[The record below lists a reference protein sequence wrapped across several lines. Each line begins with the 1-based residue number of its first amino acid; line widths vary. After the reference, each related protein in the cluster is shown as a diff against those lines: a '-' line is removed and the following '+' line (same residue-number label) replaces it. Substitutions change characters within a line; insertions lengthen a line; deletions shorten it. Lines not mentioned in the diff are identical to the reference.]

1 MSEEFQNKF
10 AEKPADLRQKKLWK
24 FWVVVG
30 LAAFGLIAVII
41 KLFLLQVVDAEKY
54 RERAKIQHESK
65 KELQAER
72 GDILDRNGILVATS
86 VQTVSVA
93 VDPRSSENHNKLA
106 TDISKAI
113 GYDRN
118 NILRKIKSTD
128 KKFVW
133 IARGLSAEAGENL
146 SRIKDPGLIVLKEP
160 SRNYLFGE
168 AFSQVIG
175 VSNVDNVGVSGLEK
189 SLDTLLRGRSGF
201 IYLRRDGK
209 GRLRPRADLP
219 VSPPEDGATV
229 ELTLDADIQRIVAYE
244 LKRGV
249 LKTSAK
255 SGTAIAMDPRSGEVL
270 AVSSYPDF
278 DPDNLS
284 GKPSGAMRIKAI
296 TDTYEPGSTFKLI
309 TAAAALD
316 EGIYSTQDSVD
327 GFAGVANFGKYVIR
341 DDHAIGRTTFKNAFT
356 HSSNIVFSQ
365 VAADIPDHEF
375 YRYIRDFGFG
385 MKYGVELPGEVS
397 GRIRKP
403 GDFNLAEKRY
413 IGHGYGVAVTPLQLL
428 SAYCCVARGGVLAKP
443 RFVKRAVDN
452 RGKKIFESETD
463 EIRKVISKETSETL
477 IDMLTAVVDSGT
489 GKAARIEGIKIAGKT
504 GTSQQL
510 VGGRYSKSAYNA
522 SFVGFFPSESPKVAL
537 LVLIDRPVGNYYGGG
552 AAAPVFAEIAKR
564 ILAIRPELGFVEEEP
579 TDPGKSIVP
588 DFRGMDLKTAKK
600 IAALVGL
607 KIDSDDFSDEDLI
620 GVQFPSPYAEVD
632 EGSNVKLR
640 PYNLEEFPDIIGLDL
655 RRALGVVRAYGAVP
669 EVRGSGKVRRVTR
682 SGSDDSEVE
691 RVVLICD

>member
-24 FWVVVG
+24 FWIVVG
-30 LAAFGLIAVII
+30 FAAAGLIAVIV
-41 KLFLLQVVDAEKY
+41 KLFVLQILESDKY

-65 KELQAER
+65 KELRAER
-72 GDILDRNGILVATS
+72 GDILDRNGVLVATS

-93 VDPRSSENHNKLA
+93 VDPKSSDNHKKLA
-106 TDISKAI
+106 ADISKAI

-118 NILRKIKSTD
+118 NTLRKIKSTD
-128 KKFVW
+128 KNFVW
-133 IARGLSAEAGENL
+133 IDRGLSVEAGENL
-146 SRIKDPGLIVLKEP
+146 LKIKDPGLIVLKEP

-168 AFSQVIG
+168 AFSQVVG

-201 IYLRRDGK
+201 IYLRRDGR

-219 VSPPEDGATV
+219 VSPPVDGATV
-229 ELTLDADIQRIVAYE
+229 ELTLDSDIQRIVAYE

-284 GKPSGAMRIKAI
+284 SEASGAMRIKAI

-309 TAAAALD
+309 TAAAALN
-316 EGIYSTQDSVD
+316 ESIYTTEDSVD

-365 VAADIPDHEF
+365 VAADISDHLF

-385 MKYGVELPGEVS
+385 MKYGVELPGEMA
-397 GRIRKP
+397 GRVRKP
-403 GDFNLAEKRY
+403 GEFNLAEKRY

-428 SAYCCVARGGVLAKP
+428 SAYCCVARGGVLVEP

-452 RGKKIFESETD
+452 RGKKIFETKTE
-463 EIRKVISKETSETL
+463 EIRKVISKENSDTL

-489 GKAARIEGIKIAGKT
+489 GKAARIQGINIAGKT

-510 VGGRYSKSAYNA
+510 VGGKYSKSAYNA
-522 SFVGFFPSESPKVAL
+522 SFVGFFPAESPKVAI
-537 LVLIDRPVGNYYGGG
+537 LVLIDRPFGNYYGGG

-564 ILAIRPELGFVEEEP
+564 ILAIRPELGFVEEDP
-579 TDPGKSIVP
+579 SDPGKSIVP
-588 DFRGMDLKTAKK
+588 DLRGLDLKSAKK

-620 GVQFPSPYAEVD
+620 AVQFPSPGQLVD

-640 PYNLEEFPDIIGLDL
+640 KYGFEEFPDVVGLDL
-655 RRALGVVRAYGAVP
+655 RRAMRVVRAYGADP
-669 EVRGSGKVRRVTR
+669 EIRGSGTVRRVSR
-682 SGSDDSEVE
+682 SGPDEKGFE